1 MRTHAPTR
9 QTTFV
14 LPALLAGAVLA
25 ASTSALQAQDRF
37 GAAVTVTP
45 GGDVVVLK
53 PGSAVGPAA
62 AIVFRPSNDGGWTR
76 LPPLT
81 KLPGAFPG
89 EGLVEGLTSGGD
101 LLLLASGDPRGRDA
115 GHLYR
120 LENDHWAAK
129 GRAPMDPS
137 ADGSTQGLPASGLD
151 MPTLMAIMGP
161 PPRALALSP
170 EGDLLAVAGGALPD
184 GIVHVLRGGEDAW
197 ELEAALEVD
206 PKDSGPITSIAI
218 GERVLAVGAPR
229 QGPGGAV
236 HIFEANGDGWSR
248 AGGVVADSSEAA
260 GLLGAAVALSD
271 SRKEVFAAA
280 PGRDR
285 VVRLTAGTDGAW
297 TRAQELASPD
307 GNGSSPSVFG
317 AALAASG
324 DRLLVGAPGADGA
337 RGRAFVFERGASDWT
352 LSRTLTPDDLDRAT
366 FGSAVA
372 MGGSVAVVGAPNA
385 WGADGRAA
393 IFDLEGE
400 IDPVWL
406 QAGESLRAVAGAEP
420 VSCADGKAA
429 GFSCEAVD
437 LVSFLPLSALGAD
450 PGERVSD
457 IWGWSDPQTGREYV
471 LVGRTAGLAFVDIT
485 EPGVPRLVGLM
496 PANPSGARDIKV
508 YQDHAFMTGDG
519 AGDHGLL
526 IFDLTR
532 LRGVVGAPATF
543 EPDARYDQVA
553 SVHNLVID
561 TESGFAYTV
570 GTNTGGQSCGGGL
583 HMIDI
588 RDPLQPS
595 FAGCYTDSEGLIWTG
610 RTHDAQCTVYRGP
623 DENYQGRQI
632 CFAANETAMRI
643 VDVTDKSAPQPISTA
658 SHPGTA
664 YVHQGWLT
672 EDHRYLY
679 VNDELDE
686 IVGTTDRTRT
696 LIYDVSELDD
706 PILVATHHGPDAA
719 TDHNLYIAGNRA
731 YLANY
736 QAGFRVL
743 DITDPESPREI
754 GWFDTTPYGEN
765 EPGFGGGAWTAW
777 PFFESGMVV
786 VSSINEGL
794 FIVRPQRPV
803 M

>member
-1 MRTHAPTR
+1 MSRA
-9 QTTFV
+9 F
-14 LPALLAGAVLA
+14 LPHPATLLLAVVGLLLSAEAVRG
-25 ASTSALQAQDRF
+25 QDRF
-37 GAAVTVTP
+37 GAAATVTP
-45 GGDVVVLK
+45 DGDVVVLK
-53 PGSAVGPAA
+53 PGSAVGLATA
-62 AIVFRPSNDGGWTR
+62 VVFRGSSDGTWTR
-76 LPPLT
+76 VAALP
-81 KLPGAFPG
+81 KLPGGFPG
-89 EGLVEGLTSGGD
+89 EGLGEALTSGGS
-101 LLLLASGDPRGRDA
+101 LVLLASGDPNGREA

-120 LENDHWAAK
+120 
-129 GRAPMDPS
+129 RAGDRWVPRTRLPMDPTTDHE
-137 ADGSTQGLPASGLD
+137 AGGLPPGGLD
-151 MPTLMAIMGP
+151 MRTLMAIMGP
-161 PPRALALSP
+161 PPRAVALSQD
-170 EGDLLAVAGGALPD
+170 GDLLAVAGGALPP
-184 GIVHVLRGGEDAW
+184 GTVHVLRADGDSWA
-197 ELEAALEVD
+197 LEASLEVD
-206 PKDSGPITSIAI
+206 PDGRGPINSVAI
-218 GERVLAVGAPR
+218 DEHLLVVGSPR

-236 HIFEANGDGWSR
+236 HIFEATSGEWSR
-248 AGGVVADSSEAA
+248 VARVAADSSEAA
-260 GLLGAAVALSD
+260 GLLGSVVALSD
-271 SRKEVFAAA
+271 SGREVFASA

-285 VVRLTAGTDGAW
+285 VVRLTSGTNGVW
-297 TRAQELASPD
+297 TRTQVLAPPVD
-307 GNGSSPSVFG
+307 TGDPTAFG
-317 AALAASG
+317 AALATSG
-324 DRLLVGAPGADGA
+324 DRLLVGAPGSDGG
-337 RGRAFVFERGASDWT
+337 RGRAYVFRGGGSQWALD
-352 LSRTLTPDDLDRAT
+352 RTLTPDDLDRAT

-372 MGGSVAVVGAPNA
+372 LRGSVAVVGAPSA

-393 IFDLEGE
+393 VLDLDGGS
-400 IDPVWL
+400 DPVWL
-406 QAGESLRAVAGAEP
+406 QAGESLRTVAGAEP
-420 VSCADGKAA
+420 VSCAEGEAA
-429 GFSCEAVD
+429 GFSCEGVD

-457 IWGWSDPQTGREYV
+457 IWGWSDPETGREYV

-508 YQDHAFMTGDG
+508 YRDHAFMTGDG

-526 IFDLTR
+526 IFDLSR

-543 EPDARYDQVA
+543 EPDARYDEVA

-595 FAGCYTDSEGLIWTG
+595 FAGCYTDTEGLIWTG

-623 DENYQGRQI
+623 DDNYQGRQI

-706 PILVATHHGPDAA
+706 PILVTTHLGPDAA

-765 EPGFGGGAWTAW
+765 PPGFGGGAWTAW

>member
-1 MRTHAPTR
+1 MPTSSTPSLR
-9 QTTFV
+9 LAF
-14 LPALLAGAVLA
+14 LPVLA
-25 ASTSALQAQDRF
+25 IVGLMAVAPPLHAQDRF
-37 GAAVTVTP
+37 GAAATVTP
-45 GGDVVVLK
+45 DGDVFVLK

-62 AIVFRPSNDGGWTR
+62 AMVFRREADGSWTR
-76 LPPLT
+76 VAGLP

-89 EGLVEGLTSGGD
+89 EGLVEALTSGGD
-101 LLLLASGDPRGRDA
+101 LVVLASGDPEGRDA

-120 LENDHWAAK
+120 RDGDRWLPQ
-129 GRAPMDPS
+129 RRVPMDPTEAS
-137 ADGSTQGLPASGLD
+137 DVEGLPASGLD

-161 PPRALALSP
+161 PPRTLALSP
-170 EGDLLAVAGGALPD
+170 EGALLAVAGGSLPE
-184 GIVHVLRGGEDAW
+184 GTVHVLREEGDRW
-197 ELEAALEVD
+197 ELETALKANPD
-206 PKDSGPITSIAI
+206 GGGPIGSLAI
-218 GERVLAVGAPR
+218 REGLLVVGAPR
-229 QGPGGAV
+229 QGTGGAV
-236 HIFEANGDGWSR
+236 HIFETTGGEWSR
-248 AGGVVADSSEAA
+248 LETVVSDSTEAA

-271 SRKEVFAAA
+271 SRREAFASA

-285 VVRLTAGTDGAW
+285 VVRLTAGSDGSW
-297 TRAQELASPD
+297 SRTEELAPPD
-307 GNGSSPSVFG
+307 NAGSTPTAFG
-317 AALAASG
+317 AALAVSG

-337 RGRAFVFERGASDWT
+337 RGRAYVYQQDASAWT
-352 LSRTLTPDDLDRAT
+352 LARTLTPDGLDQAA

-372 MGGSVAVVGAPNA
+372 VGGVIAVVGAPNA

-393 IFDLEGE
+393 VFDLAG
-400 IDPVWL
+400 DGGPVWL

-420 VSCADGKAA
+420 VSCAEGEAA
-429 GFSCEAVD
+429 GFSCEGVD
-437 LVSFLPLSALGAD
+437 LVSFLPLAALGAD

-457 IWGWSDPQTGREYV
+457 IWGWSDPDTGREYV

-508 YQDHAFMTGDG
+508 YSDHAFMTGDG

-532 LRGVVGAPATF
+532 LRGAVGAPATF
-543 EPDARYDQVA
+543 EPDARYGRVA

-588 RDPLQPS
+588 RDPLQPA

-643 VDVTDKSAPQPISTA
+643 VDVTDKSAPRPISTA

-706 PILVATHHGPDAA
+706 PILVATHLGPDAA

-743 DITDPESPREI
+743 DITDPESPQEI

-765 EPGFGGGAWTAW
+765 PPGFGGGAWTAW
-777 PFFESGMVV
+777 PFFDSGMVV